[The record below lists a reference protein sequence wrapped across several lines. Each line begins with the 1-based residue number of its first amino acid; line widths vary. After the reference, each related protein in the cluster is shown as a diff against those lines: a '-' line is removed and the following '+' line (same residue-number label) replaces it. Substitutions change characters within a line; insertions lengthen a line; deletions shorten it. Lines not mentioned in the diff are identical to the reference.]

1 MTTMTEARPLLR
13 PHVVARLMD
22 VGVPERTAYRY
33 STLIENVEI
42 GHSRLYS
49 SEAVEAWIRDDLP
62 RVRAMG
68 DASPR

>member
-1 MTTMTEARPLLR
+1 
-13 PHVVARLMD
+13 MD

-33 STLIENVEI
+33 STLIENIQI

-68 DASPR
+68 DDPPR